1 MIARIIQMSRFIIL
15 LAVIGSLAASLTL
28 LVYGTVQTFYTIFD
42 VIAAWSV
49 SSKGLKL
56 LVISFIEAVD
66 VFLLGIVFYIIA
78 LGLYELF
85 IDDTIPLPDWLVIHN
100 LDDLKHKLVGVLV
113 VVIGVLFLGHAI
125 SWDGR
130 RDLLGFGAA
139 CGMVIA
145 ALTWFLS
152 LKGKKEKERG

>member
-152 LKGKKEKERG
+152 LKGKKEKDKG

>member
-1 MIARIIQMSRFIIL
+1 VIARIIQMSRFIIL

-145 ALTWFLS
+145 ALTWCLS
-152 LKGKKEKERG
+152 LKGKKEKDKG

>member
-1 MIARIIQMSRFIIL
+1 VIARIIQMSRFIIL

-152 LKGKKEKERG
+152 LKGKKEKDKG